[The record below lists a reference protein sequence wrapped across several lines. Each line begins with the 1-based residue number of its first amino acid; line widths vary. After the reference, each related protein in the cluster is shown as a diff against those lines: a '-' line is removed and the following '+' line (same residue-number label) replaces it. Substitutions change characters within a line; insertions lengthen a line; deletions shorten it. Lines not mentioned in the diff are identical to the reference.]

1 MDKDVKNVKRASEA
15 VGKFVAPEVTLA
27 NGDAVTVNKLGWKG
41 FREMFSSISQIVQL
55 YFEHNNAQEKSTEI
69 AMGSFVIKNQLEI
82 ADEATESTVEQ
93 AKTDAQKAF
102 QRLAEKIIDAP
113 DIVEKLVEFMEFV
126 EVCPRG
132 GEDWVQNFIDRCKDD
147 KKQDCEK
154 CMYANLKDF
163 KKEKRAMLST
173 EETIT
178 VADLKPKQKGVVIKI
193 NRRGAI
199 AKRLAEMGIGRG
211 TVVEFERVAPLG
223 DPIDIKVKGYHLTLR
238 KSEAA
243 DIEISRR

>member
-113 DIVEKLVEFMEFV
+113 DIVEKLVDKCTGLNSDTQAELEFDDV
-126 EVCPRG
+126 LDLAYTALRI
-132 GEDWVQNFIDRCKDD
+132 NFIEN
-147 KKQDCEK
+147 KKVLGFFSAWTSAVSDSPKERK
-154 CMYANLKDF
+154 RSP
-163 KKEKRAMLST
+163 KKAA
-173 EETIT
+173 
-178 VADLKPKQKGVVIKI
+178 VA
-193 NRRGAI
+193 
-199 AKRLAEMGIGRG
+199 E
-211 TVVEFERVAPLG
+211 
-223 DPIDIKVKGYHLTLR
+223 
-238 KSEAA
+238 
-243 DIEISRR
+243 